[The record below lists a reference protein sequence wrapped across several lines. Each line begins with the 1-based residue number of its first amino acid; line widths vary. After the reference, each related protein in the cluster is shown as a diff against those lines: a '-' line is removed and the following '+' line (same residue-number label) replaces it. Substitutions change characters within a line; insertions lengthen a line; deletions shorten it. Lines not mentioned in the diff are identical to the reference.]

1 MLYGISP
8 CYNILL
14 CPIIEY
20 YCGIMLIETY
30 RRGFNPTKA
39 LEVKDKLHLQKYIKH
54 QFYKMQI
61 HHHQHALLHRNA
73 LQQTCNNEG
82 WHSFTDYCLSSYL
95 SSMAQEFP
103 GTPQSWNLNQILT
116 LLQYGT
122 WTNIFLWGLI
132 DLLFCSD
139 KQIT

>member
-1 MLYGISP
+1 
-8 CYNILL
+8 
-14 CPIIEY
+14 
-20 YCGIMLIETY
+20 MLIETY

-82 WHSFTDYCLSSYL
+82 WHSFTDYCLSRYL

-103 GTPQSWNLNQILT
+103 GTPQS
-116 LLQYGT
+116 
-122 WTNIFLWGLI
+122 
-132 DLLFCSD
+132 
-139 KQIT
+139 